1 MNWARALANLIAL
14 VHAAWVAF
22 IVLGLA
28 AILLGIVFRW
38 DWVRNFW
45 FRTIHLT
52 MILVVVAESLAGLP
66 CPLTIWEH
74 QLRQRAGQ
82 AVVDDDFIAYWVH
95 QLIFYEAEPWVFTT
109 LYLVFGLAV
118 LAAFLFAP
126 PRWNNW
132 GIKRSDS

>member
-1 MNWARALANLIAL
+1 MNWASALANLIAL
-14 VHAAWVAF
+14 VHAAWVGF

-38 DWVRNFW
+38 SWVRNFW

-52 MILVVVAESLAGLP
+52 MILIVVAESLAGLP

-82 AVVDDDFIAYWVH
+82 VVIDDDFIASWVH
-95 QLIFYEAEPWVFTT
+95 RLIFYQAEPWVFTT
-109 LYLVFGLAV
+109 LYLLFGLAV
-118 LAAFLFAP
+118 LAAFLLAP
-126 PRWNNW
+126 PRWNSW
-132 GIKRSDS
+132 GIKRSNS

>member
-38 DWVRNFW
+38 SWVRNFW
-45 FRTIHLT
+45 FRTVHLT
-52 MILVVVAESLAGLP
+52 MMAVVVVESLAGLP
-66 CPLTIWEH
+66 CPSTIWEH
-74 QLRQRAGQ
+74 RLRQRAGQ
-82 AVVDDDFIAYWVH
+82 VTLEGDFIAYWVH
-95 QLIFYEAEPWVFTT
+95 RLIFYEAEPWVFTT
-109 LYLVFGLAV
+109 LYVVFGLAV

-126 PRWNNW
+126 PRWNSW
-132 GIKRSDS
+132 GIKRGNP